1 MPVEPEK
8 GEQWTFPSRKWAFSE
23 DIGGAAREQGHTCA
37 ARGLQST
44 QASRIA
50 DVKARSLH
58 IQRSVDIFF
67 SLFLFFC
74 WREALVIIES

>member
-8 GEQWTFPSRKWAFSE
+8 GEQWTFPSRKWTFLE
-23 DIGGAAREQGHTCA
+23 DIGGAAREQGHTCV
-37 ARGLQST
+37 ARGLQSA

-58 IQRSVDIFF
+58 IQRSVDLFF

-74 WREALVIIES
+74 WGEALVIIES